1 VIEGRDALVDG
12 VWTLMTD
19 AISIY
24 QGHMPEIEL
33 TSAKADMGDVAWK
46 WRLEGDRNDSQLL
59 ICCRIRRHFLC
70 HSPLSIRM
78 ETDRSAFIAP
88 PFPKR

>member
-19 AISIY
+19 AISIH

-33 TSAKADMGDVAWK
+33 TSAKADMRDVAWK
-46 WRLEGDRNDSQLL
+46 WSLEGDT
-59 ICCRIRRHFLC
+59 
-70 HSPLSIRM
+70 SIF
-78 ETDRSAFIAP
+78 A
-88 PFPKR
+88 